1 VVESALAKSPES
13 RPSMTKLGEELSS
26 VADAFRPSR
35 PPRDGIRAEST
46 VAFSPE
52 VPSATAA
59 KRLRVFLCHASDDKP
74 AVRKLYRQLLED
86 GFKPW
91 LDEED
96 LLPGQDWLRE
106 ITRVVRASDVVIV
119 CVSSRAVQKQG
130 FIQKEIRMALDVAD
144 EMPEGSIYLVPAKL
158 DPCDMPG
165 RLARWHWVE
174 LFKDH
179 GYERLQRAL
188 ALRVSAT

>member
-1 VVESALAKSPES
+1 
-13 RPSMTKLGEELSS
+13 MTKLAEDLSS
-26 VADAFRPSR
+26 VADVFPLSR
-35 PPRDGIRAEST
+35 PPRDHSRAEST
-46 VAFSPE
+46 VAFTPE
-52 VPSATAA
+52 VPSASAA
-59 KRLRVFLCHASDDKP
+59 KRLRVFLCHASEDKP
-74 AVRKLYRQLLED
+74 EVRKLYRQLLGD
-86 GFKPW
+86 GFTPW

-144 EMPEGSIYLVPAKL
+144 EMPEGSIYLVPVKL
-158 DPCDMPG
+158 EACDMPS
-165 RLARWHWVE
+165 RLTRWHWVE
-174 LFKDH
+174 LFKQH

-188 ALRVSAT
+188 ALRANAA